1 MQGQGRRTTPRGPDG
16 PTIGAFLL
24 GYLQQSEFVGDDI
37 HDDNFSNQS
46 IWQRQAKHWS
56 LLLLAH
62 KQHSIMLRQDCTKVC
77 KTAMVCTPRPLSSP
91 LVPEMD
97 DLPS

>member
-24 GYLQQSEFVGDDI
+24 GYLQQSEFVGEDI

-46 IWQRQAKHWS
+46 IWHRQAKH
-56 LLLLAH
+56 
-62 KQHSIMLRQDCTKVC
+62 
-77 KTAMVCTPRPLSSP
+77 
-91 LVPEMD
+91 
-97 DLPS
+97 